1 MNSPLSMQRLRL
13 ATWIL
18 STGLF
23 AVFAWFGIDKF
34 LTPAAWL
41 GWMPAW
47 MNGLFGLPVDT
58 WLMIVGVLEILF
70 AVMLLVPVRN
80 VRRAGAVLIALQLLS
95 ILPIAGFNDVGLR
108 DFAMMMS
115 AIALAVLL

>member
-1 MNSPLSMQRLRL
+1 MQRFRL

-18 STGLF
+18 TIGLV

-34 LTPAAWL
+34 ITPAAWL

-47 MNGLFGLPVDT
+47 MDGLAGMPVET
-58 WLMIVGVLEILF
+58 WLKVVGALEILF
-70 AVMLLVPVRN
+70 AILLLIPIRN
-80 VRRAGAVLIALQLLS
+80 IRRTGAVLIALQLLS

>member
-1 MNSPLSMQRLRL
+1 MQRIRL

-18 STGLF
+18 SVGL
-23 AVFAWFGIDKF
+23 AVVFAWFGIDKF

-41 GWMPAW
+41 GWIPTW
-47 MNGLFGLPVDT
+47 MDGLLGMPVDV
-58 WLMIVGVLEILF
+58 WLKIIGVSEILF

-80 VRRAGAVLIALQLLS
+80 VRRAGAVLIAVQLLG

>member
-47 MNGLFGLPVDT
+47 MNGLFGLPVDA
-58 WLMIVGVLEILF
+58 WLKVVGVLEILF